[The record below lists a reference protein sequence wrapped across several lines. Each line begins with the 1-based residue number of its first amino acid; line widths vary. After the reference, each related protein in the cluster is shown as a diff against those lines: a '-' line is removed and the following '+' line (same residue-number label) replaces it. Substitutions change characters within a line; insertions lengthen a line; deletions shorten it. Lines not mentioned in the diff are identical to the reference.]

1 METLEDLDRER
12 GQAKPSKRAK
22 RRSILQRQLTIRV
35 LLALAPLLAKLVQ
48 LGVEIIRALR

>member
-22 RRSILQRQLTIRV
+22 NLLRCRLLIRILLV
-35 LLALAPLLAKLVQ
+35 LAPLLTKVVQ
-48 LGVEIIRALR
+48 LGVEIMKALR